1 MSEIVKLRTRTDI
14 DEEAAVWVW
23 RMDSA
28 AVAAADRQAFE
39 AWLRQDPRHQRAA
52 AALSAVWGT
61 LDGLAEAKRD
71 EKIATFTNPA
81 KLPLLHHPQRGWFA
95 AAAVL
100 AAVGVGAVWLQQGG
114 GESQTLATAV
124 GQQRNVTLADGST
137 VTLNTNTILE
147 TDLRRRTREIYL
159 RKGEAHFQVAH
170 DRSRPFLVHA
180 GDAVVR
186 AVGTAF
192 EVRVLT
198 DQHVDVVVDEGRVEV
213 QATALLP
220 ALPNPAAR
228 ARAAAATTVRALNA
242 GERLSTAS
250 RDYAVTP
257 ITAQQMSS
265 ELAWREGAIIFDG
278 QPLSATPMPASSSA
292 IRRSRGFGSAGAFA
306 RATCRSSLTRC
317 KPRCRFRSATP
328 TPDWYSSTPGPDR
341 TLDAVLATPAR
352 PRCPMGRT
360 AVLSPNSVAILTAV
374 PPQSRVRTAAA
385 SAVAVYS
392 RPTVYS

>member
-1 MSEIVKLRTRTDI
+1 MSEIVKLRTRADI
-14 DEEAAVWVW
+14 DEEAAVWIW

-39 AWLRQDPRHQRAA
+39 AWLREDPRHRRAA
-52 AALSAVWGT
+52 AALAAVWST

-71 EKIATFTNPA
+71 EKIATFTNTT

-100 AAVGVGAVWLQQGG
+100 AAVAVGAIWLQQGS

-147 TDLRRRTREIYL
+147 TDLRRHTREIYL

-180 GDAVVR
+180 GDAV
-186 AVGTAF
+186 
-192 EVRVLT
+192 
-198 DQHVDVVVDEGRVEV
+198 
-213 QATALLP
+213 
-220 ALPNPAAR
+220 
-228 ARAAAATTVRALNA
+228 VRALNA

-278 QPLSATPMPASSSA
+278 QPLSEA
-292 IRRSRGFGSAGAFA
+292 IAEIERYTDA
-306 RATCRSSLTRC
+306 RIVVSDPEIARLRVGG
-317 KPRCRFRSATP
+317 RFRTG
-328 TPDWYSSTPGPDR
+328 DMQEFF
-341 TLDAVLATPAR
+341 DALQTALPVSIRHTDGGLVFID
-352 PRCPMGRT
+352 PRR
-360 AVLSPNSVAILTAV
+360 
-374 PPQSRVRTAAA
+374 
-385 SAVAVYS
+385 
-392 RPTVYS
+392 

>member
-1 MSEIVKLRTRTDI
+1 MSEIVKLRTRADI
-14 DEEAAVWVW
+14 DEEAAVWIW
-23 RMDSA
+23 RMDST
-28 AVAAADRQAFE
+28 AVAASDRQAFE
-39 AWLRQDPRHQRAA
+39 AWLRQDPRHRRAA
-52 AALSAVWGT
+52 AALSAVWST

-71 EKIATFTNPA
+71 EKIATFTNTA
-81 KLPLLHHPQRGWFA
+81 KLPLLHYPQRWWFA

-100 AAVGVGAVWLQQGG
+100 AAVAVGAIWLQQGS

-147 TDLRRRTREIYL
+147 TDLRWHTREIYL

-220 ALPNPAAR
+220 ASPGPAAR
-228 ARAAAATTVRALNA
+228 IRAAAATTVRALNA

-265 ELAWREGAIIFDG
+265 ELAWREGAIVFDG
-278 QPLSATPMPASSSA
+278 QPLSEA
-292 IRRSRGFGSAGAFA
+292 IAEIERYTDA
-306 RATCRSSLTRC
+306 RIVVSDPEIARLRVGG
-317 KPRCRFRSATP
+317 RFRTG
-328 TPDWYSSTPGPDR
+328 DVQEFF
-341 TLDAVLATPAR
+341 DALQTALPVSIRHTNAGLVFIDPR
-352 PRCPMGRT
+352 P
-360 AVLSPNSVAILTAV
+360 
-374 PPQSRVRTAAA
+374 
-385 SAVAVYS
+385 
-392 RPTVYS
+392 

>member
-1 MSEIVKLRTRTDI
+1 MSEIVKLRTRADI
-14 DEEAAVWVW
+14 DEEAAVWIW

-39 AWLRQDPRHQRAA
+39 AWLREDSRHRRAA
-52 AALSAVWGT
+52 AALSAVWST
-61 LDGLAEAKRD
+61 LDVLAEAKRD
-71 EKIATFTNPA
+71 EKIATFTNTA
-81 KLPLLHHPQRGWFA
+81 KLPLLHHRQRWWFA

-100 AAVGVGAVWLQQGG
+100 AAVAVGAIWLQQGS
-114 GESQTLATAV
+114 GESQALATAV

-147 TDLRRRTREIYL
+147 TDLRRHTREIYL

-213 QATALLP
+213 QATAPVP
-220 ALPNPAAR
+220 ASPNPAAR
-228 ARAAAATTVRALNA
+228 VRATTLRALNA

-278 QPLSATPMPASSSA
+278 QPLSEA
-292 IRRSRGFGSAGAFA
+292 ITEIERYTDA
-306 RATCRSSLTRC
+306 RIVVSDPEIARLRVGG
-317 KPRCRFRSATP
+317 RFRTG
-328 TPDWYSSTPGPDR
+328 DVQEFF
-341 TLDAVLATPAR
+341 DALQTALPVSIRHTNAGLVFID
-352 PRCPMGRT
+352 PRH
-360 AVLSPNSVAILTAV
+360 
-374 PPQSRVRTAAA
+374 
-385 SAVAVYS
+385 
-392 RPTVYS
+392 

>member
-1 MSEIVKLRTRTDI
+1 MSEIVKLRTRADI
-14 DEEAAVWVW
+14 DEEAAVWIW

-39 AWLRQDPRHQRAA
+39 AWLREDPRHRRAA
-52 AALSAVWGT
+52 AALSAVWST

-71 EKIATFTNPA
+71 EKIATFTNTA
-81 KLPLLHHPQRGWFA
+81 KLPPLHHRQRWWFA

-100 AAVGVGAVWLQQGG
+100 AAVAVGAIWLQQGS
-114 GESQTLATAV
+114 GESQTLSTAV

-213 QATALLP
+213 QATSLLP
-220 ALPNPAAR
+220 ASPNPAAHTR
-228 ARAAAATTVRALNA
+228 AVVATTVRALNA

-278 QPLSATPMPASSSA
+278 QPLSEA
-292 IRRSRGFGSAGAFA
+292 IAEIERYTDA
-306 RATCRSSLTRC
+306 RIVVTDPEIARLRVGG
-317 KPRCRFRSATP
+317 RFRTG
-328 TPDWYSSTPGPDR
+328 DVQEFF
-341 TLDAVLATPAR
+341 DALQTALPVSIRHTNAGLVFID
-352 PRCPMGRT
+352 PRH
-360 AVLSPNSVAILTAV
+360 
-374 PPQSRVRTAAA
+374 
-385 SAVAVYS
+385 
-392 RPTVYS
+392 

>member
-1 MSEIVKLRTRTDI
+1 MSEIVKLRTRADI
-14 DEEAAVWVW
+14 DEEAAVWIW

-28 AVAAADRQAFE
+28 AVAGADRQGYE
-39 AWLRQDPRHQRAA
+39 AWLRQDPRHRRAA
-52 AALSAVWGT
+52 AALSTVWNA

-71 EKIATFTNPA
+71 EKIATFAQTA
-81 KLPLLHHPQRGWFA
+81 KLPLLHHPRRWWFA

-100 AAVGVGAVWLQQGG
+100 AAVAVGTIWLQQGG
-114 GESQTLATAV
+114 ELQTLATAV
-124 GQQRNVTLADGST
+124 GQQRNVTLADGSI
-137 VTLNTNTILE
+137 VTLNTNTIVE

-198 DQHVDVVVDEGRVEV
+198 DQHVDVMVDEGRVEV
-213 QATALLP
+213 QAP
-220 ALPNPAAR
+220 ALPPASPSPGTNAR
-228 ARAAAATTVRALNA
+228 ARRAAATTVRALNA

-257 ITAQQMSS
+257 ITAEQMSS

-278 QPLSATPMPASSSA
+278 QPLSEA
-292 IRRSRGFGSAGAFA
+292 IAEIERYTDARIVVSDPEIAGL
-306 RATCRSSLTRC
+306 RVGG
-317 KPRCRFRSATP
+317 RFRTG
-328 TPDWYSSTPGPDR
+328 DVQEFF
-341 TLDAVLATPAR
+341 DALQTALPVSIRHTNAGLVFID
-352 PRCPMGRT
+352 PRH
-360 AVLSPNSVAILTAV
+360 
-374 PPQSRVRTAAA
+374 
-385 SAVAVYS
+385 
-392 RPTVYS
+392 